1 MNDESKAGSR
11 RIRCR
16 PHRRAC
22 LLDRDVDGQERRH
35 QHAGHDQLVEHVG
48 QVVGH
53 LVGTGKE
60 RGTQGEGHC
69 PRPREP
75 GDARKQHAHAHDA
88 RRRADGAHARR
99 SGGGFAVLV
108 QDLDGGRGH
117 VSFGRGT
124 GEAHGLGFGGLLD
137 VRALREGAFACGGP
151 SMGAQALGSSAGD
164 TCAGRAHGAGTCV
177 AGGWQAPV
185 PRARKLVFGGVRA
198 VVELSMSSFV
208 RACRT
213 WCLLFRCGGII
224 LSHHSK

>member
-1 MNDESKAGSR
+1 MRESSTHTLMMPA
-11 RIRCR
+11 
-16 PHRRAC
+16 
-22 LLDRDVDGQERRH
+22 
-35 QHAGHDQLVEHVG
+35 
-48 QVVGH
+48 
-53 LVGTGKE
+53 
-60 RGTQGEGHC
+60 
-69 PRPREP
+69 
-75 GDARKQHAHAHDA
+75 DALTVPM
-88 RRRADGAHARR
+88 RADP
-99 SGGGFAVLV
+99 GGGFAVLV

-198 VVELSMSSFV
+198 VVELSMSSSCELV
-208 RACRT
+208 GHGACSSDA
-213 WCLLFRCGGII
+213 GV
-224 LSHHSK
+224 